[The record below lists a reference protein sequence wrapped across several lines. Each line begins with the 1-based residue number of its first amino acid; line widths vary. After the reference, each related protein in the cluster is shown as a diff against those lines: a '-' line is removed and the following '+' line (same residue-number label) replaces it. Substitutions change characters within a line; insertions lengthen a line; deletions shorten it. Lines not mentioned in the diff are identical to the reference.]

1 MITRGR
7 APVTRARNSV
17 TVMPEESLERLSMV
31 RYATNNFPSSH
42 ASPGADAPVRPSVA
56 ARCAV
61 IRRVPVVRVLTLLV
75 ALWCG
80 LPSAQAQAELDPWEG
95 YNRWMYNA
103 NDGLDRY
110 IVRPVAKG
118 YDAIMPEAGRKGV
131 NNFFKN
137 FYDFNAVLN
146 AALQGRFEAA
156 LNNSFRVV
164 ANTTVGLFG
173 LFDVASKAG
182 IPRYET
188 DFGHTLHI
196 WGVPRGNYLVLPLL
210 GPSTV
215 RGATGTAFDAFA
227 SPTGQLINDEVFW
240 GLRLFNVID
249 LRAGLLDAEA
259 VITGDRYVFY
269 RDVYLQNRAALESG
283 GQVKDDFSE
292 FDNDW
297 DEEDF

>member
-1 MITRGR
+1 
-7 APVTRARNSV
+7 
-17 TVMPEESLERLSMV
+17 
-31 RYATNNFPSSH
+31 
-42 ASPGADAPVRPSVA
+42 VRPSA
-56 ARCAV
+56 TARSVV
-61 IRRVPVVRVLTLLV
+61 IQGVPVVRIFTLLV

-80 LPSAQAQAELDPWEG
+80 LPSAQAQTELDPWEG

-146 AALQGRFEAA
+146 AALQGRFEEA

-164 ANTTVGLFG
+164 ANTTVGVFG

>member
-1 MITRGR
+1 MPVRAPRTARCSATALR
-7 APVTRARNSV
+7 APVFRALA
-17 TVMPEESLERLSMV
+17 MML
-31 RYATNNFPSSH
+31 
-42 ASPGADAPVRPSVA
+42 
-56 ARCAV
+56 
-61 IRRVPVVRVLTLLV
+61 

-80 LPSAQAQAELDPWEG
+80 LPSAQAQSELDPWEG

-137 FYDFNAVLN
+137 FYDFNGVLN
-146 AALQGRFEAA
+146 ALLQGRFEQAV
-156 LNNSFRVV
+156 NNSFRVV
-164 ANTTVGLFG
+164 ANTTVGVFG

-196 WGVPRGNYLVLPLL
+196 WGVPRGNYFVLPLL

-215 RGATGTAFDAFA
+215 RGAAGTAFDAFA

-269 RDVYLQNRAALESG
+269 RDVYLQNRAVLESE
-283 GQVKDDFSE
+283 GQVKDNFSE

-297 DEEDF
+297 DEEEF

>member
-1 MITRGR
+1 
-7 APVTRARNSV
+7 VTRARNSV
-17 TVMPEESLERLSMV
+17 TVTPEGSLERLSML
-31 RYATNNFPSSH
+31 RYVTNNFPSSH
-42 ASPGADAPVRPSVA
+42 ASPEADTAAVRPFATARSV
-56 ARCAV
+56 V
-61 IRRVPVVRVLTLLV
+61 IQGVPVVRIFTLLV

-80 LPSAQAQAELDPWEG
+80 LPSAQAQTELDPWEG

>member
-1 MITRGR
+1 M
-7 APVTRARNSV
+7 TRARNSV
-17 TVMPEESLERLSMV
+17 TVTPEGSLERLSML
-31 RYATNNFPSSH
+31 RYVTNNFPSSH
-42 ASPGADAPVRPSVA
+42 ASPEADTAAVRPSA
-56 ARCAV
+56 TARSVV
-61 IRRVPVVRVLTLLV
+61 IQGVPVVRIFTLLV

-80 LPSAQAQAELDPWEG
+80 LPSAQAQTELDPWEA

>member
-1 MITRGR
+1 M
-7 APVTRARNSV
+7 TRARNSV
-17 TVMPEESLERLSMV
+17 KVTPEESPERLGML
-31 RYATNNFPSSH
+31 RYATIYFSH
-42 ASPGADAPVRPSVA
+42 SNALS
-56 ARCAV
+56 V
-61 IRRVPVVRVLTLLV
+61 IRRTRSRESCSALRAVLAPTRAAVKTLAVML
-75 ALWCG
+75 LLLCG
-80 LPSAQAQAELDPWEG
+80 MAQAYAQTEPDPWEG
-95 YNRWMYNA
+95 YNRWMHNT

-110 IVRPVAKG
+110 LVKPVAKG

-137 FYDFNAVLN
+137 FYDFNGVLN
-146 AALQGRFEAA
+146 AVLQGRFEQA
-156 LNNSFRVV
+156 LNNTFRVV
-164 ANTTVGLFG
+164 ANTTVGVFG
-173 LFDVASKAG
+173 LFDVATKAG
-182 IPRYET
+182 IPRYQT

-196 WGVPRGNYLVLPLL
+196 WGVPRGNYVVLPLL

-249 LRAGLLDAEA
+249 ARAGLLDAEA

-269 RDVYLQNRAALESG
+269 RDVYLQNRAALESE

-297 DEEDF
+297 DEEEF

>member
-1 MITRGR
+1 M
-7 APVTRARNSV
+7 TRARNSV
-17 TVMPEESLERLSMV
+17 TVTPEGSLERLSML
-31 RYATNNFPSSH
+31 RYVTNNFPSSH
-42 ASPGADAPVRPSVA
+42 ASPEADTAAVRPSA
-56 ARCAV
+56 TARSVV
-61 IRRVPVVRVLTLLV
+61 IQGVPVVRIFTLLV

-80 LPSAQAQAELDPWEG
+80 LPSAQAQTELDPWEG

-146 AALQGRFEAA
+146 AALQGRFEEA

-164 ANTTVGLFG
+164 ANTTVGVFG

>member
-1 MITRGR
+1 
-7 APVTRARNSV
+7 VTRARNSV
-17 TVMPEESLERLSMV
+17 TVTPEGSLERLSML
-31 RYATNNFPSSH
+31 RYVTNNFPSSH
-42 ASPGADAPVRPSVA
+42 ASPEADTAAVRPFATARSVVIQGVP
-56 ARCAV
+56 V
-61 IRRVPVVRVLTLLV
+61 IRIFTLLV

-80 LPSAQAQAELDPWEG
+80 LPSAQAQTELDPWEG

-146 AALQGRFEAA
+146 AALQGRFEEA

-164 ANTTVGLFG
+164 ANTTVGVFG

>member
-1 MITRGR
+1 M
-7 APVTRARNSV
+7 TRARNSV
-17 TVMPEESLERLSMV
+17 TVTPEGSLERLSML
-31 RYATNNFPSSH
+31 RYVTNNFPGSH
-42 ASPGADAPVRPSVA
+42 ASPEADTAAVRPSA
-56 ARCAV
+56 TARSVV
-61 IRRVPVVRVLTLLV
+61 IQGVPVVRIFTLLV

-80 LPSAQAQAELDPWEG
+80 LPSAQAQTELDPWEG

-146 AALQGRFEAA
+146 AALQGRFEEA

-164 ANTTVGLFG
+164 ANTTVGVFG

>member
-1 MITRGR
+1 M
-7 APVTRARNSV
+7 TRADNSV
-17 TVMPEESLERLSMV
+17 TVTPEESPERLGML
-31 RYATNNFPSSH
+31 RYATIYFPRSR
-42 ASPGADAPVRPSVA
+42 AVSVA
-56 ARCAV
+56 RSTRSRVSRIAWRTALAPTRSAV
-61 IRRVPVVRVLTLLV
+61 QTL
-75 ALWCG
+75 ALMALLG
-80 LPSAQAQAELDPWEG
+80 GMAPAFAQTESDPWEG
-95 YNRWMYNA
+95 YNRWMHNT

-110 IVRPVAKG
+110 LVKPVAKG
-118 YDAIMPEAGRKGV
+118 YDAIMPEVGRVGV

-137 FYDFNAVLN
+137 FYDFNGVLN
-146 AALQGRFEAA
+146 AVLQGRFEQA
-156 LNNSFRVV
+156 LNNTFRVV
-164 ANTTVGLFG
+164 TNTTVGVFG
-173 LFDVASKAG
+173 LFDVATKAG

-196 WGVPRGNYLVLPLL
+196 WGVPRGNYVVLPLL

-249 LRAGLLDAEA
+249 ARAGLLDAEA

-269 RDVYLQNRAALESG
+269 RDVYLQNRAVLESE

-297 DEEDF
+297 DEEEF